1 MDFTFAETLDQA
13 VGLLADDPHGTKV
26 IAGGTAVV
34 LMLKHRLIAPDR
46 LVSIDRLA
54 DLRGITVTDDVISLG
69 GTTRIADVARHPI
82 IAADTPALA
91 RAAADVGNTRIRNA
105 ASIGGN
111 VAEADYASDPPAVLV
126 ALGATARITGPD
138 GTRTAPVGEVIT
150 GFYSTSLAPCE
161 VITAIDVPRVPGRR
175 STYLKYR
182 TRSSEDRPCAGIAAA
197 VDLAEDGTITD
208 LRVAVGAAGP
218 RPQTLPDVTAA
229 AVGQPLDAAL
239 IEEVAARHGADLEMM
254 EDHRGSAWY
263 RARVVTVLVRRA
275 LTGLATPQEAA
286 A

>member
-1 MDFTFAETLDQA
+1 
-13 VGLLADDPHGTKV
+13 
-26 IAGGTAVV
+26 
-34 LMLKHRLIAPDR
+34 
-46 LVSIDRLA
+46 
-54 DLRGITVTDDVISLG
+54 
-69 GTTRIADVARHPI
+69 
-82 IAADTPALA
+82 
-91 RAAADVGNTRIRNA
+91 
-105 ASIGGN
+105 
-111 VAEADYASDPPAVLV
+111 
-126 ALGATARITGPD
+126 
-138 GTRTAPVGEVIT
+138 VIT
-150 GFYSTSLAPCE
+150 GFYSTSLAPGE

-229 AVGQPLDAAL
+229 AVGLPLDAAL